1 MSPKGDQSRLKKVRR
16 LQKGFMMRLIEYC
29 FLHSDRKL
37 TQPGVLQG
45 NEKKKTLNARKI
57 KNYYAGKEM

>member
-1 MSPKGDQSRLKKVRR
+1 
-16 LQKGFMMRLIEYC
+16 MMRLIEYC

-45 NEKKKTLNARKI
+45 NEKKKTPNARKI